1 MSSPPVLPVHADR
14 FPDLRLRFV
23 ATLTLAYWALLAWQH
38 LHDGVPAHS
47 FAARDDMPAISNWW
61 GALTIPVFSWALTGL
76 IQGSLSAFG
85 TDRSAADASLR
96 VSAVAFVAALIYGA
110 AMATLFRFD
119 RESSVLATLF
129 FALPVIGAVVPIFRP
144 EFVLGFVLGM
154 TYTFGPVLPLVVAFG
169 VALASGLVHVL
180 LRPLLLRLA
189 RVAR

>member
-1 MSSPPVLPVHADR
+1 MLTVHAVR

-38 LHDGVPAHS
+38 FHDGVPAHS

-61 GALTIPVFSWALTGL
+61 GALTIPVVSWALTGL
-76 IQGSLSAFG
+76 IQGRLSAFG
-85 TDRSAADASLR
+85 FDRHAADASLR
-96 VSAVAFVAALIYGA
+96 GSAVAFAAALTYGA
-110 AMATLFRFD
+110 AMAMMFSLD
-119 RESSVLATLF
+119 RNSAVLDALF

-169 VALASGLVHVL
+169 VALVSGLLHVL
-180 LRPLLLRLA
+180 TRPLVTRLRRRA
-189 RVAR
+189 PR